1 MAEANS
7 RGINCF
13 CSKTA
18 EGQLSA
24 LRDEYSASR
33 QKWLEDLR
41 ALAEEKRE
49 WETERSK
56 LTQPGNGA
64 EPREDGE
71 RDSQLEDID
80 GDQVPNAE
88 ETADGWA
95 ETAALR
101 ASMDKK
107 DDMHMREIEAFCAD
121 HEALSEQVWY

>member
-1 MAEANS
+1 VAEANS

-13 CSKTA
+13 CSKTT

-41 ALAEEKRE
+41 ALAEQKRE

-56 LTQPGNGA
+56 LKQPGNGA
-64 EPREDGE
+64 KPREDGE
-71 RDSQLEDID
+71 RDSQLEGID
-80 GDQVPNAE
+80 GDQVPDAE
-88 ETADGWA
+88 ETVDGGA

-101 ASMDKK
+101 ASMDKT
-107 DDMHMREIEAFCAD
+107 DAMHRREIEAFRAD
-121 HEALSEQVWY
+121 HEALSEQVW